1 MIVYCHKKTNSILSG
16 LWTSHLLLGELAV
29 AWEEGIGEA
38 HERNLLLYEELVAEI
53 REIRLVTGV
62 V

>member
-1 MIVYCHKKTNSILSG
+1 MIVNRQEKTTSILSV
-16 LWTSHLLLGELAV
+16 LWTSRLLLGELAV
-29 AWEEGIGEA
+29 AWEEKSEKD
-38 HERNLLLYEELVAEI
+38 HERKLPLYEELVAEV

>member
-1 MIVYCHKKTNSILSG
+1 M
-16 LWTSHLLLGELAV
+16 LGELAV
-29 AWEEGIGEA
+29 AWEEKSEKD
-38 HERNLLLYEELVAEI
+38 HERKLPLYEELVAEV

>member
-1 MIVYCHKKTNSILSG
+1 M
-16 LWTSHLLLGELAV
+16 LGELAV
-29 AWEEGIGEA
+29 AWEEKSEED
-38 HERNLLLYEELVAEI
+38 HERKLPLYEELVAEV